1 MIKTGVWPSTFETMN
16 MKRYFE
22 QKLISD
28 SVRDVS
34 ENDRRVKVAI
44 SKMGNID
51 HDGDVIDHGAY
62 TKTITERGP
71 KGANLIW
78 HLTDHNPSLK
88 SAIGK
93 FSDVYVDGDYLVGIT
108 TIPNTTWGNDVL
120 EFYKTGHI
128 NQHSI
133 GFRTIK
139 AEPVKGEQSYTLIK
153 EVFLYE
159 GSAVLWGAYSQ
170 TPTLTVGKSL
180 TKDGIATEHEKLS
193 KEMGLLL
200 KSLKDGRFSDDAFE
214 FMEIRLA
221 QINEAL
227 KSILT
232 IEAEPTQPVVE
243 TVEPEVDLKGLDDAI
258 NNLIKT
264 INS

>member
-1 MIKTGVWPSTFETMN
+1 MKT
-16 MKRYFE
+16 YFE

-88 SAIGK
+88 SAVGK
-93 FSDVYVDGDYLVGIT
+93 FSDVYTDGDYLVGIT

-120 EFYKTGHI
+120 EFYKSGHI

-139 AEPVKGEQSYTLIK
+139 AEAVKGDKPYNLIK

-159 GSAVLWGAYSQ
+159 GSAVLWGANQ
-170 TPTLTVGKSL
+170 ETPTFSVGKSI
-180 TKDGIATEHEKLS
+180 TKEEAVAEHEKLS
-193 KEMGLLL
+193 KELGLLM
-200 KSLKDGRFSDDAFE
+200 KSLKDGRYTDDAFE
-214 FMEIRLA
+214 FIEIRTA
-221 QINEAL
+221 QIHEAIKTL
-227 KSILT
+227 MNTEI
-232 IEAEPTQPVVE
+232 TQPVVE
-243 TVEPEVDLKGLDDAI
+243 TVEPTVDLSGLSSNI
-258 NNLIKT
+258 NNLLKQL
-264 INS
+264 NS

>member
-1 MIKTGVWPSTFETMN
+1 MKT
-16 MKRYFE
+16 YFE

-51 HDGDVIDHGAY
+51 HDGDVIDQGAY

-88 SAIGK
+88 SAVGK
-93 FSDVYVDGDYLVGIT
+93 FSDIYTDGDYLVGIT

-120 EFYKTGHI
+120 EFYKSGHI

-139 AEPVKGEQSYTLIK
+139 AEAVKGAQPYNLIK

-159 GSAVLWGAYSQ
+159 GSAVLWGANSE
-170 TPTLTVGKSL
+170 TPTLTVGKSI
-180 TKDGIATEHEKLS
+180 TKEEAVAEHEKLS
-193 KEMGLLL
+193 KELGLLM
-200 KSLKDGRFSDDAFE
+200 KSLKDGRFTDDAFE
-214 FMEIRLA
+214 FIEIRTA
-221 QINEAL
+221 QIHEAIKTL
-227 KSILT
+227 MNTEI
-232 IEAEPTQPVVE
+232 TQPVVE
-243 TVEPEVDLKGLDDAI
+243 TVEPTVDLSGLSSNI
-258 NNLIKT
+258 NNLLKQL
-264 INS
+264 NS

>member
-1 MIKTGVWPSTFETMN
+1 MKT
-16 MKRYFE
+16 YFE
-22 QKLISD
+22 QKMIAD

-44 SKMGNID
+44 SKMGNVD

-93 FSDVYVDGDYLVGIT
+93 FSDVYTDGDYLVGIT

-120 EFYKTGHI
+120 EFYKSGHI

-133 GFRTIK
+133 GFKTIK
-139 AEPVKGEQSYTLIK
+139 SEAVKGATPYNLIK

-159 GSAVLWGAYSQ
+159 GSAVLWGANAM
-170 TPTLTVGKSL
+170 TPTLTVGKSIS
-180 TKDGIATEHEKLS
+180 KDDAIAEHEKLS
-193 KEMGLLL
+193 KELGLLM
-200 KSLKDGRFSDDAFE
+200 KSLKDGRFTDDAFE
-214 FMEIRLA
+214 FIEIRTA
-221 QINEAL
+221 QIHEAIKTL
-227 KSILT
+227 LN
-232 IEAEPTQPVVE
+232 IEVTQPVVE
-243 TVEPEVDLKGLDDAI
+243 TVEPKVDLTGLSSNI
-258 NNLIKT
+258 NNLLKQL
-264 INS
+264 NS

>member
-1 MIKTGVWPSTFETMN
+1 MTN
-16 MKRYFE
+16 MKTYFE
-22 QKLISD
+22 QKLIAD

-51 HDGDVIDHGAY
+51 QDGDVIDSGAY
-62 TKTITERGP
+62 TKTVSERGP

-88 SAIGK
+88 SAVGK
-93 FSDVYVDGDYLVGIT
+93 FSEIYTEGDYLVGVT
-108 TIPNTTWGNDVL
+108 NIPNTTWGNDVL
-120 EFYKTGHI
+120 EFYKSGHI

-139 AEPVKGEQSYTLIK
+139 AEQVKNADQPYNLIK

-159 GSAVLWGAYSQ
+159 GSAVLWGANPM

-180 TKDGIATEHEKLS
+180 TKDQAIAEHEKLS
-193 KEMGLLL
+193 KELGLLM
-200 KSLKDGRFSDDAFE
+200 KSLKDGRYTDEAFE
-214 FMEIRLA
+214 FIEIRTA
-221 QINEAL
+221 QIHEAIKNL
-227 KSILT
+227 LT
-232 IEAEPTQPVVE
+232 VEIETTEPVVE
-243 TVEPEVDLKGLDDAI
+243 TVEPVIDLSGLESEI
-258 NNLIKT
+258 NNFIKS
-264 INS
+264 IKSK

>member
-1 MIKTGVWPSTFETMN
+1 MKT
-16 MKRYFE
+16 YFE

-44 SKMGNID
+44 SKMGNVD
-51 HDGDVIDHGAY
+51 HDGDVIDQGAY
-62 TKTITERGP
+62 TKTLTERGP

-88 SAIGK
+88 SAVGK
-93 FSDVYVDGDYLVGIT
+93 FSDIYTDGDYLVGIT

-120 EFYKTGHI
+120 EFYKSGHI

-139 AEPVKGEQSYTLIK
+139 AEAVKGDNPYNLIK

-159 GSAVLWGAYSQ
+159 GSAVLWGANPM
-170 TPTLTVGKSL
+170 TPTMSVGKSL
-180 TKDGIATEHEKLS
+180 TKEEIVTEHEKLS
-193 KEMGLLL
+193 RELNLLV
-200 KSLKDGRFSDDAFE
+200 KSLRDGRFTDEAFE
-214 FMEIRLA
+214 FMDIRLA

-227 KSILT
+227 KCIIT
-232 IEAEPTQPVVE
+232 MEIEPTQPVE
-243 TVEPEVDLKGLDDAI
+243 EAVEPELDMSELQDEI
-258 NNLIKT
+258 NNLIKS
-264 INS
+264 IKK